1 MNPRLPKPV
10 GRQKE
15 VLCLPPVGHAVILG
29 TAGSGKTTLAIHRAL
44 YLAHPDTDHQGRTL
58 LVTFNRCLVSY
69 LRSLAGAVPRGVVV
83 ENYHRFAR
91 GYLNHRGKMGWNS
104 ICKPDLQKK
113 LCEQAVAE
121 ATARG
126 TTPPV
131 LSRPTDL
138 LVEEFRWLAQ
148 HGINTEEE
156 YVAAE
161 RVGRAGARIV
171 RADRPIVF
179 GVYQRYLELRKA
191 HGKDYDWEDL
201 SHTVLSEFGADNGE
215 RKYRHVVID
224 EGQDFSPMMLRS
236 LAAAIPQDGSL
247 SFFGDMAQQIYGN
260 RMSWRS
266 AGLDVKRGVW
276 EFEENYR
283 NTQQVAQLALAIAAM
298 PHFPDDA
305 DLVEPK
311 SPTAAGPLP
320 ALVSFGTEA
329 KEGGFAARQA
339 ELRGQ
344 TGTVAVL
351 FRDREQEAAFAR
363 QLSQPATRLHR
374 KLPSWPVAPTG
385 IFHGTYHSAKG
396 LEFDTVIL
404 PHLSG
409 ARLPH
414 PPDVA
419 AFGQQDAAARDSQLL
434 YVAVTRARST
444 LILTHSG
451 TPTGLLPT
459 RADLYQ
465 RSSR

>member
-1 MNPRLPKPV
+1 MNPRLPQPI

-15 VLCLPPVGHAVILG
+15 VLCLPPLGHAVVLG

-44 YLAHPDTDHQGRTL
+44 YLAHSDTDHQGRTL

-91 GYLNHRGKMGWNS
+91 GYLNRRGKMRRDC
-104 ICKPDLQKK
+104 ICGPGLQKK
-113 LCEQAVAE
+113 LCVKAVAE
-121 ATARG
+121 AVARG
-126 TTPPV
+126 ATPLV
-131 LSRPTDL
+131 LSRPIDL

-148 HGINTEEE
+148 HGIKTEAE

-171 RADRPIVF
+171 RADRPTVF
-179 GVYQRYLELRKA
+179 GVYQRYRELRSA
-191 HGKDYDWEDL
+191 RGKLYDWDDL
-201 SHTVLSEFGADNGE
+201 SHAVLDEFDDDDSE
-215 RKYRHVVID
+215 RRYRHVVID

-236 LAAAIPQDGSL
+236 LAAAVPHDGSL
-247 SFFGDMAQQIYGN
+247 TFFGDMAQQIYGH

-266 AGLDVKRGVW
+266 AGLDVRRGVW

-283 NTQQVAQLALAIAAM
+283 NTQQVAQLALAIAEM

-311 SPTAAGPLP
+311 SPTAYGPLP
-320 ALVSFGTEA
+320 ALVSFGTEV
-329 KEGGFAARQA
+329 KERHFAAQQA
-339 ELRGQ
+339 VLRGR

-351 FRDREQEAAFAR
+351 FRDRKQEATFVP
-363 QLSQPATRLHR
+363 LLPQPATRLHGELR
-374 KLPSWPVAPTG
+374 SWPRSPTG
-385 IFHGTYHSAKG
+385 IFHGTYHAAKG

-404 PHLSG
+404 PHLSE

-419 AFGQQDAAARDSQLL
+419 AFGQQDAAAQDSQLL

-451 TPTGLLPT
+451 VPTGLLPT
-459 RADLYQ
+459 SADLYQ
-465 RSSR
+465 RSRR